1 MELHE
6 GIFYLMPS
14 FIVDIKFTY
23 RNGNRTGIKTKSKR
37 RCCFKPSYY
46 HSTFHASA
54 MSEPLG
60 TQDTQTFH
68 SLEII
73 QFSFYSNVWTTK
85 SKGKQACPLFSS
97 FYQSSHIFYLHL
109 ENALHLKVNRQEKF
123 RMWIC
128 LLGHNQKTL
137 PRCCLSRSHLQRG
150 LWPN

>member
-23 RNGNRTGIKTKSKR
+23 RNGNRAGIKTKSKR

-73 QFSFYSNVWTTK
+73 QFSFYSNVWTMK

-109 ENALHLKVNRQEKF
+109 ENALHLKVNKAGKVQNVD
-123 RMWIC
+123 
-128 LLGHNQKTL
+128 LLTWPQPKDTAQMLPFKKSFAERTL
-137 PRCCLSRSHLQRG
+137 A
-150 LWPN
+150 